1 MLLGVAAGRLALAR
15 LPWSLLV
22 SSGGVGAGRRPFLVR
37 PDSPAPFGR
46 PGGKRAPAAHGH
58 REAGALAPAR
68 PAREEAAPDLFGRIE
83 AIHDRAGT
91 HSALGRLGPAEFGEA
106 DWPKGNG
113 RPKAAQTSSMES
125 GQIRI
130 RRQRV
135 RELRHRRPAGGA
147 RCPEVPLPQ
156 GTRATT
162 RPSSPPTGPR
172 RRGSPIGGRPPASAG
187 SAASPTHASG
197 GAAGRGRIRR
207 GAAWAP
213 RSSGT
218 RDCPR
223 GKRLA
228 GRRESAAGS
237 DAPSSLAI
245 SEAPSPSARRRLI
258 YEMAGMPTISLP
270 ASLGR
275 LPRRRPK

>member
-1 MLLGVAAGRLALAR
+1 MGIARPGRLL
-15 LPWSLLV
+15 
-22 SSGGVGAGRRPFLVR
+22 
-37 PDSPAPFGR
+37 SPAPRARRPRRTRSGASRRSTTGR
-46 PGGKRAPAAHGH
+46 G
-58 REAGALAPAR
+58 
-68 PAREEAAPDLFGRIE
+68 
-83 AIHDRAGT
+83 
-91 HSALGRLGPAEFGEA
+91 
-106 DWPKGNG
+106 
-113 RPKAAQTSSMES
+113 
-125 GQIRI
+125 RI

-135 RELRHRRPAGGA
+135 REPRHRRPAGGA
-147 RCPEVPLPQ
+147 RCPEAPLPQ

-162 RPSSPPTGPR
+162 PPSSPPTGPR

-223 GKRLA
+223 EKRLA
-228 GRRESAAGS
+228 GRRESAVGS

-245 SEAPSPSARRRLI
+245 SEAPSPSARRRLV

-270 ASLGR
+270 PPPSIDCRGDGQKGQSRGMVGAFAYAAKEA
-275 LPRRRPK
+275 P